1 MLAAGIA
8 LSASA
13 SADDAATTDPY
24 LGNQQAI
31 AEGKQLYRSHC
42 FICHLHEGGRGP
54 NLFASQLSDA
64 QFLET
69 VLDGRGLMPAW
80 DGKLSKDD
88 VWRIRAFVKSTDKY
102 AD

>member
-1 MLAAGIA
+1 MQAM
-8 LSASA
+8 
-13 SADDAATTDPY
+13 ADDAAANDPY

-31 AEGKQLYRSHC
+31 TEGKQLYRSHC

-80 DGKLSKDD
+80 DGKLSKDE
-88 VWRIRAFVKSTDKY
+88 VWKIRAFVKSTDKY
-102 AD
+102 GD